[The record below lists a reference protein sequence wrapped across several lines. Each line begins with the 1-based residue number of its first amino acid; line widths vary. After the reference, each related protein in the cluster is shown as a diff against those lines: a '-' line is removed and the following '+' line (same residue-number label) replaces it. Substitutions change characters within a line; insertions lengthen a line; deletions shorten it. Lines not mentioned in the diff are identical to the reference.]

1 MNKRLETFCRRVSLE
16 GPFKGH
22 IENAAKDAGV
32 PVRIAWAVYYAWE
45 FADRTGFDWL
55 CVGVPNEH
63 CNEHCDEVMKFL
75 RHFDVEGVVWSVR
88 RNRMSRRESADGGSE
103 MTHEMAK
110 HAIMEHL
117 TVEQLYAFKAVQE
130 DFWEWL
136 EMAAELAVSVYNSKH
151 MAA

>member
-1 MNKRLETFCRRVSLE
+1 
-16 GPFKGH
+16 
-22 IENAAKDAGV
+22 
-32 PVRIAWAVYYAWE
+32 
-45 FADRTGFDWL
+45 
-55 CVGVPNEH
+55 
-63 CNEHCDEVMKFL
+63 
-75 RHFDVEGVVWSVR
+75 
-88 RNRMSRRESADGGSE
+88 